1 MGPEKVI
8 RRVVLDT
15 NVVVSALLFERG
27 RLSWLRPAWMAADF
41 RPLVSHAT
49 AAELLR
55 VLSYPKFHLTAE
67 EIETLL
73 GDFLPFS
80 EPVDVPVAL
89 NEPTAQLPRLPDPDD
104 CIFLQLAEAGTAEFL
119 VTGDQDLLA
128 VPTPGDYRIISPVEF
143 GALLRS

>member
-1 MGPEKVI
+1 MGPGQVI

-27 RLSWLRPAWMAADF
+27 RLSWLRPSWMAGDF
-41 RPLVSHAT
+41 RPLVSRAT

-55 VLSYPKFHLTAE
+55 VLSYPKFHLTDQ
-67 EIETLL
+67 EIEALL

-80 EPVDVPVAL
+80 EPVEVKEA
-89 NEPTAQLPRLPDPDD
+89 AAALPRLPDPDD
-104 CIFLQLAEAGTAEFL
+104 RIFLQLAEAGTAEFL

-128 VPTPGDYRIISPVEF
+128 LPTPGDYRIISPADF
-143 GALLRS
+143 GAILRD

>member
-1 MGPEKVI
+1 MGPGQVI

-15 NVVVSALLFERG
+15 NVVVSALLFDRG
-27 RLSWLRPAWMAADF
+27 RLSWLRPAWMAGDF

-55 VLSYPKFHLTAE
+55 VLSYPKFHLDDQ
-67 EIETLL
+67 EIEALL

-80 EPVDVPVAL
+80 EPVEVKEETEA
-89 NEPTAQLPRLPDPDD
+89 LPRLPDPDD
-104 CIFLQLAEAGTAEFL
+104 RIFLQLAQAGTAEFL

-128 VPTPGDYRIISPVEF
+128 VPSPGDYRIISPAEF
-143 GALLRS
+143 GDVLRG

>member
-1 MGPEKVI
+1 MGPGEVI

-27 RLSWLRPAWMAADF
+27 RLSWRPPAWMAGDF

-55 VLSYPKFHLTAE
+55 VLSYPKFHLADD
-67 EIETLL
+67 EIEALL
-73 GDFLPFS
+73 GDFLPFA
-80 EPVDVPVAL
+80 EPVSVKDVPA
-89 NEPTAQLPRLPDPDD
+89 ALPRVPDPDD
-104 CIFLQLAEAGTAEFL
+104 RIFLQLAEAGTAEFL

-128 VPTPGDYRIISPVEF
+128 VPPSGDYRIMSPTVF
-143 GALLRS
+143 KAILRG

>member
-1 MGPEKVI
+1 MGPEQVI

-55 VLSYPKFHLTAE
+55 VLSYPKFDLSDD
-67 EIETLL
+67 EIEALL

-80 EPVDVPVAL
+80 EPVEVK
-89 NEPTAQLPRLPDPDD
+89 EPTAAIPGLPDPDD
-104 CIFLQLAEAGTAEFL
+104 RIFLELAEAGTAEFL
-119 VTGDQDLLA
+119 VTGDQDLLT
-128 VPTPGDYRIISPVEF
+128 VPPHGDYRIITPAEF
-143 GALLRS
+143 GAILKS

>member
-1 MGPEKVI
+1 MGPEQVI

-27 RLSWLRPAWMAADF
+27 RLSWLRPAWMAGDF

-55 VLSYPKFHLTAE
+55 VLSYPKFHLADQ
-67 EIETLL
+67 EIEALL
-73 GDFLPFS
+73 GDFLPFA
-80 EPVDVPVAL
+80 EPVDVKEA
-89 NEPTAQLPRLPDPDD
+89 TAASPRLSDLDD
-104 CIFLQLAEAGTAEFL
+104 RIFLELAGAGTAEFL

-128 VPTPGDYRIISPVEF
+128 VPPPGDYRIMSPAEF
-143 GALLRS
+143 GAILRG

>member
-1 MGPEKVI
+1 MGPEQVI
-8 RRVVLDT
+8 RRVVLLDT

-55 VLSYPKFHLTAE
+55 VLSYPKFHLSDD
-67 EIETLL
+67 EIEALL

-80 EPVDVPVAL
+80 EPVEVK
-89 NEPTAQLPRLPDPDD
+89 EETAAVPRLPDPDD
-104 CIFLQLAEAGTAEFL
+104 RIFLQLAKAGTAEFL

-128 VPTPGDYRIISPVEF
+128 VPAPGDYRIISPAEC
-143 GALLRS
+143 GTILRG

>member
-1 MGPEKVI
+1 MGPGQVI

-27 RLSWLRPAWMAADF
+27 RLSWLRPAWMAGDF

-55 VLSYPKFHLTAE
+55 VLSYPKFHLSDE
-67 EIETLL
+67 EIEALL

-80 EPVDVPVAL
+80 EPVDVKESTAPV
-89 NEPTAQLPRLPDPDD
+89 PRLPDPDD
-104 CIFLQLAEAGTAEFL
+104 RIFLQLAKAGTAEFL
-119 VTGDQDLLA
+119 VTGDQDLLT
-128 VPTPGDYRIISPVEF
+128 VSPPGNYRIISPAEF
-143 GALLRS
+143 GTILRS

>member
-1 MGPEKVI
+1 MI

-27 RLSWLRPAWMAADF
+27 RLSWLRPSWMAGDF

-55 VLSYPKFHLTAE
+55 VLSYPKFHLTDQ
-67 EIETLL
+67 EIEALL

-80 EPVDVPVAL
+80 EPVDVTEVTKTLPPV
-89 NEPTAQLPRLPDPDD
+89 RDHDD
-104 CIFLQLAEAGTAEFL
+104 RIFLQLAEAGKAEFQ
-119 VTGDQDLLA
+119 VTGDQDLLT
-128 VPTPGDYRIISPVEF
+128 VPAPGDYRIISPSEL
-143 GALLRS
+143 AAILRS

>member
-1 MGPEKVI
+1 LGPGKVI

-55 VLSYPKFHLTAE
+55 VLSYPKFHLTDE
-67 EIETLL
+67 EIATLL

-80 EPVDVPVAL
+80 EPVEVPVAL
-89 NEPTAQLPRLPDPDD
+89 NEPTAELPRLPDPDD
-104 CIFLQLAEAGTAEFL
+104 RIFLQLAEAGTAEFL

-128 VPTPGDYRIISPVEF
+128 VPTPGDYRIISPTEF
-143 GALLRS
+143 AAILRG